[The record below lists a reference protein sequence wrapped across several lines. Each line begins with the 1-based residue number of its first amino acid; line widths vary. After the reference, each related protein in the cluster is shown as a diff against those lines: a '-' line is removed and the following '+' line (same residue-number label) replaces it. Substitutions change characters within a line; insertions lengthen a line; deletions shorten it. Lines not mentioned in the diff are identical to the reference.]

1 MPLAIRFVRSL
12 DEIVAPAV
20 EFLSRPVD
28 LFARQRI
35 VVPTAGAKA
44 WLTAKLV
51 ERLGASQG
59 PDGQPARDGIVANVE
74 FAYPGTISAILSDGP
89 RPDIDPWHV
98 DHLTFTILEVLTE
111 GEHEPAC
118 TQVIERAG
126 GPLLAARRIADQFD
140 HYHFRRPAMILTW
153 EVGKAE
159 LSPEADAA
167 GDRRP
172 KRLSPRDTWQFDLW
186 RKVRAKVGEPS
197 PPAREQE
204 AVGLA
209 PEAVLVAG
217 LQGLSLHQIALLERL
232 ATMAA
237 KTGRPCDVD
246 VLLVHP
252 SAPLRAVWAST
263 APPVSKDKWIAP
275 TRGEPE
281 PASGADPLVEAWL
294 RGTRE
299 SQWLL
304 ASEGLDAA
312 HDPAARGSTIP
323 ADAPLLARLKHTVA
337 SGERPDAAAGN
348 TPLDKADQS
357 VRIHRCH
364 DLGRQ
369 AEVLHDAILHA
380 FREIPGLEPHEVVI
394 LSPQIAK
401 VAPHLEAVFNRDV
414 TGVTT
419 GGPSGAKA
427 SDKARTIHLPLLVAD
442 RGIREVSGGAELL
455 AALIELV
462 GSRCSVDGMLAVATH
477 PLVLSHFGLGD
488 KDVEIW
494 QRCIER
500 TKIRW
505 GLDAARRSRSGLER
519 LDLPA
524 HTWRLGL
531 ERTLL
536 GAVVPDGD
544 PEPVLGGVVPLRHV
558 DTADVTSLAPLVTIF
573 SIIDDLDQAI
583 ARPQPVGTEARPV
596 KPEARTVRAWCD
608 LLEQALA
615 QLAGVDSDELAVPL
629 RELDTLR
636 TTAAAA
642 KGTSPAE
649 VAVPWQDLKTILAAT
664 LTAPVGRQP
673 LRTGVI
679 TATSLIPLRGVPFR
693 VVCLAGY
700 DDEAVAPREGDS
712 EDLVNRQQF
721 LGDKDRCLDVRREL
735 LDCVLAAGD
744 RLVITCTGMDV
755 KNNRMLPLVTP
766 LAEFTDFVARHG
778 VAPRQHRGEHLS
790 GIEIVHPR
798 HACSRGNFVAGETGL
813 LETDLPWSHDAAAR
827 AAAEALGQD
836 AAPRAT
842 SSAARASVAP
852 VEMIHLDWL
861 AEFMHDPLWP
871 YVHETLGIRTWRDD
885 DLSIPATLPLELE
898 RLEKRSLR
906 NDYIERLIAAADRDA
921 FTAAWAAEVT
931 TNGDVPVLGYGDD
944 AIAEI
949 TQFAA
954 ALVAL
959 AADNGVPLTERHARP
974 IAVPAGGLMLSGEIE
989 RCYPD
994 ADSVQSVVLVRPE
1007 AIETGKRGFLVA
1019 KALAGLNL
1027 LSLKASG
1034 GAGAARALVLS
1045 QCKNWRPTITGEPTP
1060 AKDVVQIREIRLAE
1074 SIDAARAEKMLAEL
1088 VQLYRQAA
1096 STPHGLFGE
1105 TTTHLGDD
1113 IDKALDAFNT
1123 FTTQDGYSRSNEAV
1137 VFGGQPVFA
1146 EVFGD
1151 LQPTGPG
1158 PALDFYR
1165 RLKALTD
1172 LSWDRRARAYIY
1184 ASAAP

>member
-1 MPLAIRFVRSL
+1 MSLSIHYLRSL
-12 DEIVAPAV
+12 VEVVDPAC
-20 EFLSRPVD
+20 EFLSRACD

-44 WLTAKLV
+44 WLAAKLA
-51 ERLGASQG
+51 ERLGASRG
-59 PDGQPARDGIVANVE
+59 PDGQTLGDGIVANVE
-74 FAYPGTISAILSDGP
+74 FSYPGTISTLLSDAS
-89 RPDIDPWHV
+89 RPDIDPWDV

-118 TQVIERAG
+118 KQVIERAG

-140 HYHFRRPAMILTW
+140 HYHFRRPGMILRW
-153 EVGKAE
+153 EDGAAE

-167 GDRRP
+167 GNYRP
-172 KRLSPRDTWQFDLW
+172 KRLIPRDNWQFDLW
-186 RKVRAKVGEPS
+186 RKVRARIDEPS

-204 AVGLA
+204 ATGLA

-232 ATMAA
+232 ATMPS
-237 KTGRPCDVD
+237 KTGRRCDVD
-246 VLLVHP
+246 VWLVHP
-252 SAPLRAVWAST
+252 SAPLRGVWERK
-263 APPVSKDKWIAP
+263 APPVTKNKQTVP

-281 PASGADPLVEAWL
+281 PASEADPLVEAWL

-304 ASEGLDAA
+304 TSQGLAAA
-312 HDPAARGSTIP
+312 HHPATREAAIP
-323 ADAPLLARLKHTVA
+323 ADAPLLACLKHTVA
-337 SGERPDAAAGN
+337 GGERPAAAAG
-348 TPLDKADQS
+348 LAAFRKSDQS

-380 FREIPGLEPHEVVI
+380 FREIPGLAPHEVVI

-401 VAPHLEAVFNRDV
+401 LAPHLEAVFNRDV
-414 TGVTT
+414 TGATV
-419 GGPSGAKA
+419 GDKA
-427 SDKARTIHLPLLVAD
+427 SDKAPTIHLPLLVAD
-442 RGIREVSGGAELL
+442 RGIREVSRGAELL

-462 GSRCSVDGMLAVATH
+462 GSRCSVDGMLAVAAH

-494 QRCIER
+494 HRCIER
-500 TKIRW
+500 TRIRW
-505 GLDAARRSRSGLER
+505 GLDAARRGRGGLER

-531 ERTLL
+531 ERMLL

-558 DTADVTSLAPLVTIF
+558 DAADVTSLAPLVTIF
-573 SIIDDLDQAI
+573 GIIDNLDQTI
-583 ARPQPVGTEARPV
+583 TEDRPVG
-596 KPEARTVRAWCD
+596 AWCD
-608 LLEQALA
+608 LLEQALG

-636 TTAAAA
+636 TSAAAA
-642 KGTSPAE
+642 RGKSPAE

-712 EDLVNRQQF
+712 EDLVNRQQL
-721 LGDKDRCLDVRREL
+721 LGDKDRCLEVRREL

-744 RLVITCTGMDV
+744 RLVITCTGMDI
-755 KNNRMLPLVTP
+755 KNNKTLPLVTP
-766 LAEFTDFVARHG
+766 LAEFTDFVGRHG
-778 VAPRQHRGEHLS
+778 VPPYDRHGEQFS
-790 GIEIVHPR
+790 GIEIFHPR
-798 HACSRGNFVAGETGL
+798 HACSRGNFVAGEKGL
-813 LETDLPWSHDAAAR
+813 LETDAPWGHDAAAL
-827 AAAEALGQD
+827 AAAEALGKD

-842 SSAARASVAP
+842 SFAVQVSVAP
-852 VEMIHLDWL
+852 VEVIQLEWL

-871 YVHETLGIRTWRDD
+871 YVHKTLGIKTWRDD

-906 NDYIERLIAAADRDA
+906 NDYIERLVTAADGDVFA
-921 FTAAWAAEVT
+921 KAWAAEVT

-944 AIAEI
+944 VVAEI
-949 TQFAA
+949 TQFSAD
-954 ALVAL
+954 LLRL
-959 AADNGVPLTERHARP
+959 AAENTTPLKERHSKP
-974 IAVPAGGLMLSGEIE
+974 ISLQLAGVTLTGEIE

-994 ADSVQSVVLVRPE
+994 AERVQTVVLLRPD
-1007 AIETGKRGFLVA
+1007 AMKSSSPTFLRA
-1019 KALAGLNL
+1019 KMLAVVQL
-1027 LSLKASG
+1027 L
-1034 GAGAARALVLS
+1034 AARAMNHSIEHALIFN
-1045 QCKNWRPTITGEPTP
+1045 QHEDWFPGATTP
-1060 AKDVVQIREIRLAE
+1060 ARAAQKRRVRLDPA
-1074 SIDAARAEKMLAEL
+1074 IDPARAQGLLADL
-1088 VQLYRQAA
+1088 CDLYRQAV
-1096 STPHGLFGE
+1096 STPRGCFDKTASLL
-1105 TTTHLGDD
+1105 TTDREQAHE
-1113 IDKALDAFNT
+1113 AFVS
-1123 FTTQDGYSRSNEAV
+1123 FTEGRTYATSSEV
-1137 VFGGQPVFA
+1137 VMYGGQPEFEDVFP
-1146 EVFGD
+1146 D
-1151 LQPTGPG
+1151 D
-1158 PALDFYR
+1158 PALIRFFGRYG
-1165 RLKALTD
+1165 RLTHVN
-1172 LSWDRRARAYIY
+1172 RQYIY
-1184 ASAAP
+1184 APDAP